1 MEPVQ
6 RRLCAIIA
14 ADVVGYTRL
23 VESDTDGTVA
33 AWKSARDEIITPT
46 VSRHSGGIVKLTG
59 DGFLAEFPT
68 IQQAVA
74 CALEMQK
81 QLEPGLLDFRM
92 GINMGDIV
100 DDGADIHGEGVNIA
114 ARIEALAQP
123 GGICISNMV
132 YDAIRNRVD
141 AGFQDLGEHSV
152 KHVSAPV
159 RVWHW
164 QTATL
169 REPHDISAV
178 IAPAPPPGQTEK
190 PSIAVLPFD
199 SMSSDKEQE
208 FFADGMTEDL
218 ITDLSKVSGLFVVAR
233 HSSFIY
239 KGKQV
244 DIRTV
249 ATELGVR
256 FVLEGSIRKIGQR
269 VRINAQLIEASTG
282 GHVWAERYDG
292 SLEDVFEL
300 QDEVIAKVVSALSVQ
315 LTSRETDNLKRV
327 HTHNLDAYELF
338 VRARA
343 TPFPPLPERI
353 ESARAMFEQV
363 IDMDP
368 EFAGG
373 YAGVSAMMSFG
384 AIFGHQQDPA
394 IVEQALAMAQKA
406 ISVDEYFGWSYTAK
420 AMTLLSQGHHD
431 EAIEAALKSIT
442 LQPNDADAR
451 AYLGF
456 ILGFDGRYAE
466 NIDSINQAIKLNPQ
480 FVFGPYLNMRAMTQC
495 FAGDYA
501 GALESFEENRRRG
514 GPVGP
519 PVLALCAAAAI
530 GLDSPE
536 EANRYVEQLQQGFPN
551 FDLAT
556 WNMPKLIREQATRD
570 RVMQLIHEAG
580 VPDSRDG

>member
-23 VESDTDGTVA
+23 VEHDTEGTVA
-33 AWKSARDEIITPT
+33 AWRSARDEIITPT
-46 VSRHSGGIVKLTG
+46 VKDHSGGIVKLTG

-81 QLEPGLLDFRM
+81 QLEPGPLDFRM
-92 GINMGDIV
+92 GINMGDV
-100 DDGADIHGEGVNIA
+100 LDDGDDIHGEGVNIA

-141 AGFQDLGEHSV
+141 AGFQDLGEHNV

-169 REPHDISAV
+169 REPEDISAV
-178 IAPAPPPGQTEK
+178 IAPTPLPGEPEK

-208 FFADGMTEDL
+208 YFADGMSEDL

-239 KGKQV
+239 KGQSV

-249 ATELGVR
+249 ASELGVR
-256 FVLEGSIRKIGQR
+256 FVLEGSIRKIGDR

-292 SLEDVFEL
+292 SLENVFEL

-315 LTSRETDNLKRV
+315 LTSRESDNLKRV

-373 YAGVSAMMSFG
+373 YAGVSSMMSFG
-384 AIFGHQQDPA
+384 GIFGHVQDTA
-394 IVEQALAMAQKA
+394 ILERALEMAQKA
-406 ISVDEYFGWSYTAK
+406 ISVDEYFGWSYTAM
-420 AMTLLSQGHHD
+420 AMSLLSQRNYD
-431 EAIEAALKSIT
+431 AAIEAALKSIA
-442 LQPNDADAR
+442 LQPNDADAH

-456 ILGFDGRYAE
+456 ILGFDGQYE
-466 NIDSINQAIKLNPQ
+466 KNIDAINQAIKLNPQ
-480 FVFGPYLNMRAMTQC
+480 FVFGPYLNMRVMTQTI
-495 FAGDYA
+495 AGDYA
-501 GALESFEENRRRG
+501 GAIDSFGENQRRG

-519 PVLALCAAAAI
+519 PVLAMCAAAAI
-530 GLDSPE
+530 GLDSPK
-536 EANRYVEQLQQGFPN
+536 EATQYVENLKHGFPN
-551 FDLAT
+551 FNLAT
-556 WNMPKLIREQATRD
+556 WNMPRLIREQETRD
-570 RVMQLIHEAG
+570 RVMQLMREAG
-580 VPDSRDG
+580 VPES